1 MRRPRR
7 RSLKQRVYRWLYRGL
22 LSLAVGAALYVVI
35 ADQLTAAQWGQAT
48 VRYSRATAQMSAAA
62 ISRQRQMA
70 ISYNAMVRRRQQGD
84 ETARSAYRYRQILWL
99 DAQGTMA
106 TLTIPAIHLK
116 MPIRHGTDAH
126 TLEQGIGHWPRS
138 SLPIGGMSNRP
149 IITGHSGI
157 AGQIL
162 FTNIEKLRRTDTF
175 YIQVL
180 NRTLKYQI
188 TKISRVRPQQI
199 TQGNIVVGQDEATLL
214 TCWPIGINTYRLLV
228 TGRRVPYHPRDEHQ
242 PVAVRDWWT
251 IDHLLL
257 LGLVLLAGVGSLRY
271 VHKKLRGKKK

>member
-1 MRRPRR
+1 MRRSHR

-149 IITGHSGI
+149 IITGRS
-157 AGQIL
+157 
-162 FTNIEKLRRTDTF
+162 K
-175 YIQVL
+175 
-180 NRTLKYQI
+180 
-188 TKISRVRPQQI
+188 
-199 TQGNIVVGQDEATLL
+199 
-214 TCWPIGINTYRLLV
+214 
-228 TGRRVPYHPRDEHQ
+228 
-242 PVAVRDWWT
+242 
-251 IDHLLL
+251 
-257 LGLVLLAGVGSLRY
+257 SLRAI
-271 VHKKLRGKKK
+271 LWSGKMKQPCSPAGRLASIRIACWSLGTGCLIILGMSTSLSLFGIGGPLITCCCWG